1 MKTGKNNGNM
11 TYCRRGRPISSA
23 FKEDAL
29 IEERIVVQIMSWL
42 DMTYK
47 DFWKVYREHADDF
60 EVRPQEQQQEI
71 GSNDSIYE
79 PEGEMKVA
87 DNGTAYHVFKEWFS
101 RRGLKIQRFIKLI
114 GLINFRIVVVPQ
126 DAEVSVRC
134 EGNEIPFSSCKKDT
148 VQVFGM
154 DTNTNT
160 LSKKDI
166 LLSDKRMIIRKKR
179 GSPNSEPPVS
189 DDLPDAP

>member
-1 MKTGKNNGNM
+1 MKTEKSDGNI
-11 TYCRRGRPISSA
+11 TYCKRGRPISSA

-47 DFWKVYREHADDF
+47 DFWKVYRERADDF
-60 EVRPQEQQQEI
+60 EVRPLEQQQEI
-71 GSNDSIYE
+71 GSNDSVYE
-79 PEGEMKVA
+79 PGEMKVA

-166 LLSDKRMIIRKKR
+166 LLSDKRMIIRKNR
-179 GSPNSEPPVS
+179 GSPHSEQLVS
-189 DDLPDAP
+189 DDSSDTQ